1 MYHRASLG
9 HYLCFLAHFHLLSAT
24 NAFEVDFWILDF
36 SFKDFWIC
44 AHFHFLSATNT
55 FGGIWDLGFKSFM
68 DMGFVIFSPVL
79 PYVWRN
85 AYGVEY
91 WIWDLRFYGF
101 LDLCFLAQLL
111 PPRCTQLFH
120 FDSKLEVMSLWL
132 HYSNG
137 LRGSISK

>member
-1 MYHRASLG
+1 MESYPIQQEPVSPYYAITNYQFLKGILRFAIHALLMASQSKSQTIRSCFSNYQSMYHRASLG

-68 DMGFVIFSPVL
+68 DMGFVIFTKITS
-79 PYVWRN
+79 N
-85 AYGVEY
+85 S
-91 WIWDLRFYGF
+91 IFI
-101 LDLCFLAQLL
+101 LL
-111 PPRCTQLFH
+111 NL
-120 FDSKLEVMSLWL
+120 
-132 HYSNG
+132 N
-137 LRGSISK
+137 